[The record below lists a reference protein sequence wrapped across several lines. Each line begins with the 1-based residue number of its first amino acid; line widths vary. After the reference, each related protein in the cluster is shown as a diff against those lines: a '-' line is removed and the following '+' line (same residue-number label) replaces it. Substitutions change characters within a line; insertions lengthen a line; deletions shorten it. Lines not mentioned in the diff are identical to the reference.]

1 MRTATSY
8 VKNICKL
15 YSPPEKP
22 NADFDDEDIMAFE
35 KILGVELPADY
46 YEFLKRYGFGSFD
59 EYFYINYPF
68 VENGAEKFI
77 LDNNNRKTNYDYL
90 ERHFTEPING
100 NLAFVDCKFAD
111 GELTV
116 IAGNPKLAVYL
127 RTEKIDEYTRSKI
140 IALGNHYPYIFYPQ
154 EGGLI
159 CLGYTDDD
167 EFFFRIMGDKTSIV
181 MYSDGGYYEFNMSF
195 TEFVY
200 GYLTQTIKLPM
211 QNEDNTK
218 WEFCVYE

>member
-1 MRTATSY
+1 MRDATSY
-8 VKNICKL
+8 VKDICKL
-15 YSPPEKP
+15 YSPPKNP
-22 NADFDDEDIMAFE
+22 NANFDEEDIVAFE
-35 KILGVELPADY
+35 KILGVELPSDY
-46 YEFLKRYGFGSFD
+46 YELLKTYGFGSFN

-77 LDNNNRKTNYDYL
+77 INNNNRKTAYDYL
-90 ERHFTEPING
+90 EHIFDTPTNG
-100 NLAFVDCKFAD
+100 KPAFVDCKFID
-111 GELTV
+111 RELKV
-116 IAGNPKLAVYL
+116 IGGNPELAVYL

-140 IALGNHYPYIFYPQ
+140 IALGNHYPYDFYPQ

-167 EFFFRIMGDKTSIV
+167 EFFLKIAGHKTSIV
-181 MYSDGGYYEFNMSF
+181 MYSDGYYEFNMSF

-211 QNEDNTK
+211 QNEDNTE